1 MKKRL
6 ETKEIKF
13 TLTDMDDARGTFAGY
28 ASIFDVVDSYGDI
41 VVRGAFKKTLREKK
55 QFPILWSHNI
65 MEPLGVIRGQED
77 ERGLAI
83 EGQLNLDVQR
93 GREIRS
99 LMKPGAVN
107 GLSIGY
113 QVVKEAED
121 AETRARLLK
130 EINLWE
136 VSPCVFQACPDALV
150 GEVKAEELEIL
161 YGPAL
166 ELEELKPYPNEHSA
180 RLQDPDKFDKIRRK
194 ADGTLFNK
202 VKVPSTIDVLWGHLK
217 DGEADDWAAQALR
230 FPTKDWTAAEAKK
243 WLKDNEVKYIAFEPA
258 TDSATEPGD
267 PTPKNTIKP
276 ETLHLLDET
285 LANLKRLS
293 ENL

>member
-99 LMKPGAVN
+99 LMKQGAVN

-136 VSPCVFQACPDALV
+136 ISPCVFQACPGALIDGVKSDESGDDA
-150 GEVKAEELEIL
+150 
-161 YGPAL
+161 
-166 ELEELKPYPNEHSA
+166 
-180 RLQDPDKFDKIRRK
+180 
-194 ADGTLFNK
+194 
-202 VKVPSTIDVLWGHLK
+202 
-217 DGEADDWAAQALR
+217 
-230 FPTKDWTAAEAKK
+230 
-243 WLKDNEVKYIAFEPA
+243 
-258 TDSATEPGD
+258 EPGE
-267 PTPKNTIKP
+267 PTPQIKP
-276 ETLHLLDET
+276 ETLHLIDET
-285 LANLKRLS
+285 IALINKF
-293 ENL
+293 